1 VHPVI
6 RLASFTLLLLGLAT
20 TNHQILLIIT
30 LPWLLW
36 LWQRYRTR
44 VSILPLLKRL
54 RWLWLSLLILHL
66 WFSSPEFSWIPA
78 PPTVLQ
84 AGERMLALIMM
95 VLAAQLLVATTP
107 PPLLIATLQW
117 WFTPLLKL
125 GVPTERLAVRLALVL
140 DTVQAVQQLYTETE
154 ARVPVTSSST
164 SRLTRISGR
173 VADLFAKVL
182 EYADKAPLQNL
193 EIPEL
198 RSPPLW
204 QWGYPILMLVII
216 FYGEDLI
223 TF

>member
-1 VHPVI
+1 MHPVI

-20 TNHQILLIIT
+20 TNQQILLIIT

-36 LWQRYRTR
+36 LWQRYSTK

-78 PPTVLQ
+78 PPTILQ
-84 AGERMLALIMM
+84 AGERVLALIVM

-107 PPLLIATLQW
+107 PPSLIATLQW

-125 GVPTERLAVRLALVL
+125 GIPTERLAVRLALVL
-140 DTVQAVQQLYTETE
+140 DTVQAVQQLYTEAE
-154 ARVPVTSSST
+154 ARVAVTSSST
-164 SRLTRISGR
+164 ARLTRISGR
-173 VADLFAKVL
+173 VADLFARVL

-198 RSPPLW
+198 CSPPLW

-216 FYGEDLI
+216 LYGEDLT